1 MALDP
6 ALERP
11 RLSEDPAFSDAVTC
25 AFADV
30 GAGVQ
35 GSVRIGLTADGAS
48 GLIMV
53 FVDGQPAVAQAEGAI
68 AVPEAPQDY
77 ASVQAAG
84 IDHEVLEPHRR
95 WRTRVESVAGR
106 LDLTFEATGPALVL
120 DPATRAARLGGME
133 GYEQPCRVTGTVT
146 LLAPAHTERTIPID
160 SVGQRGHQWG
170 APDWSTI
177 SLSRTV
183 TGWFGDDLAFN
194 VSALRPAKGR
204 SHADEIAWSTVTR
217 PAPPDGGDE
226 EAGSEDDE
234 VVEELAT
241 GPVEA
246 VGAPE
251 PRISTTTDE
260 TGRHTHATVEL
271 WESDEGPVW
280 TATGEAISGTT
291 IELGRMRLDMA
302 FFRWRLRGRTGVG
315 RYDVLRRLD

>member
-6 ALERP
+6 ELERP

-25 AFADV
+25 AFADIPS
-30 GAGVQ
+30 GVQ
-35 GSVRIGLTADGAS
+35 GSVRIGLTAEGAS

-68 AVPEAPQDY
+68 AVPDAPQDY
-77 ASVQAAG
+77 SAIKAAG

-106 LDLTFEATGPALVL
+106 LDLTFEATGPAPML
-120 DPATRAARLGGME
+120 DPRTKAARLGGME
-133 GYEQPCRVTGTVT
+133 GYEQPCRVTGTLT
-146 LLAPAHTERTIPID
+146 LLAPAHTERTIAID
-160 SVGQRGHQWG
+160 GVGQRGHLWG

-177 SLSRTV
+177 TLSRTV
-183 TGWFGDDLAFN
+183 TGWFDDGLAFN
-194 VSALRPAKGR
+194 VSALRPVGGR

-217 PAPPDGGDE
+217 PAPPEPDDDETQGDDE
-226 EAGSEDDE
+226 EA
-234 VVEELAT
+234 
-241 GPVEA
+241 EA
-246 VGAPE
+246 VHAGPLEAVDAPE

-291 IELGRMRLDMA
+291 IELGRMRLDLA

-315 RYDVLRRLD
+315 RYDVLRQVD